1 MPLFKQLDLSN
12 WTQPDSTSTHFW
24 MPGTDGCMRPMMAED
39 WARLFLEVELSEKV
53 PLQIR
58 HLFDAARGACLYG
71 WFFYPLYQL
80 GENQLFRVADAAVTA
95 KCTAM
100 RSPKKVQDFFARLAW
115 LEEQGVI
122 LSNAKGAW
130 DGMRRLRNI
139 ASHPE
144 TQSLNFPGSILG
156 SFRGVRDAINALFEN
171 DPPQETVG

>member
-1 MPLFKQLDLSN
+1 M
-12 WTQPDSTSTHFW
+12 T
-24 MPGTDGCMRPMMAED
+24 AED

-53 PLQIR
+53 PLQVR

-95 KCTAM
+95 KCTPM
-100 RSPKKVQDFFARLAW
+100 KPHKILRDFFARLAW

-122 LSNAKGAW
+122 PQEAKEAW

-139 ASHPE
+139 ASHPVM
-144 TQSLNFPGSILG
+144 QSLNFPGPILG
-156 SFRGVRDAINALFEN
+156 SFRRVRDAINALFEN
-171 DPPQETVG
+171 DPPPEIVR